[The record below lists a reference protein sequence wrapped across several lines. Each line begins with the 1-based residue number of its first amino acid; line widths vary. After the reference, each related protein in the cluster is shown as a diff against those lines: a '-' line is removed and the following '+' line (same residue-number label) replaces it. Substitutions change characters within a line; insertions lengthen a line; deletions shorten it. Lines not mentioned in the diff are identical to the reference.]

1 MQDSHAAASNVLSS
15 STKRLLPSSNLHPQI
30 AAAMSDRDRNRELT
44 DAEFRLITDISMLI
58 EARDPDGRI
67 TKALQGYLGFDAK
80 PDVREVLA
88 TGEIIEAEVHL
99 GEAKIFIE
107 IQRDDDGQDWIVRTE
122 VEDVALSLDA
132 EDRAYLT
139 QTLRKT
145 LENDQLSVVAGER
158 HPRGWAVVFE
168 AEGQKSAVLLTK
180 AGIEPLQ
187 LSDKTFRPLAAQ
199 LVTHRSLEIA
209 RMIGE
214 QVELEVFALRANRQP
229 KALIAVEDAAAA
241 RATFDPAREMQWVA
255 EDVFAETSVAV
266 TADRLT
272 GRVRIET
279 LEPHL
284 DEMDF

>member
-1 MQDSHAAASNVLSS
+1 MQDSRVAVSNIVSAARPSRPSERSFFFPEIASV
-15 STKRLLPSSNLHPQI
+15 
-30 AAAMSDRDRNRELT
+30 MSDRDRNREFT

-99 GEAKIFIE
+99 GEAKIYIE

-122 VEDVALSLDA
+122 VEDVALALDA

-139 QTLRKT
+139 QSLRET
-145 LENDQLSVVAGER
+145 LENDQLSVLAGER
-158 HPRGWAVVFE
+158 DARGWAVVFE

-180 AGIEPLQ
+180 SGIEPLR
-187 LSDKTFRPLAAQ
+187 LSDKSFRPLASQ
-199 LVTHRSLEIA
+199 LVTHRALEIA
-209 RMIGE
+209 RMIGD

-229 KALIAVEDAAAA
+229 KSLISIEDPAAAGVA
-241 RATFDPAREMQWVA
+241 FDPAREMQWVA
-255 EDVFAETSVAV
+255 EDVFAETSLAV

-272 GRVRIET
+272 GRVRVET
-279 LEPHL
+279 LEPSF
-284 DEMDF
+284 D